1 MSEIAQR
8 TPSLTR
14 RAHRLVNRPYYW
26 YRPAQL
32 VLRLRTP
39 ASSDGAPRLLRTAWG
54 SRLYCWPDPL
64 GNSIARTGTYDLI
77 VAETLARLADP
88 GETAI
93 DAGANVG
100 VMSNLLAHAV
110 GAGGRVISF
119 EPHPLIFR
127 TLSGNVSR
135 WRTMERIETIEL
147 HQAAVSSSA
156 GVFPLTI
163 EPDLFA
169 HNKGTASLERSAGGA
184 TTGEQSDPDGGGA
197 TTGEQSDPDVTDGR
211 STPGATP
218 SGRSAAGNATDV
230 RTVRLDDHLTGP
242 AGVGVLKLDVEHH
255 ELAAL
260 HGAERLLS
268 GGLIRDILFEEHEPP
283 PTPVTT
289 LLEAHGYTVLGVRQ
303 GTIGPLLSTPA
314 EAYEKQLWDPP
325 ALLATLDPARVRR
338 RLRRRGWVC
347 LTARLRTVGAVR
359 ANDE

>member
-1 MSEIAQR
+1 MSEIAQP
-8 TPSLTR
+8 TPTLTR
-14 RAHRLVNRPYYW
+14 KAYRLVNRPYYW

-32 VLRLRTP
+32 ILRMRTP
-39 ASSDGAPRLLRTAWG
+39 ASSPGAPRLLRTAWG
-54 SRLYCWPDPL
+54 SYLYCWPDPL

-110 GAGGRVISF
+110 GADGRVVAF
-119 EPHPLIFR
+119 EPHPLIFQ
-127 TLSGNVSR
+127 TLSSNVSR
-135 WRTMERIETIEL
+135 WRAMEHLDTIEIR
-147 HQAAVSSSA
+147 QVAVSSST
-156 GVFPLTI
+156 GVLPLTI
-163 EPDLFA
+163 EPDVFA
-169 HNKGTASLERSAGGA
+169 HNKGTASLEGSASKGTASLDGSTSKGA
-184 TTGEQSDPDGGGA
+184 ASLEGSASKGTASLDG
-197 TTGEQSDPDVTDGR
+197 
-211 STPGATP
+211 STPKGAASLEGSA
-218 SGRSAAGNATDV
+218 SGEASDV
-230 RTVRLDDHLTGP
+230 QTVPLDEALSGP
-242 AGVGVLKLDVEHH
+242 VGVLKLDVEHH

-268 GGLIRDILFEEHEPP
+268 GGLIRDILFEEHQPP
-283 PTPVTT
+283 PTPVTA

-314 EAYEKQLWDPP
+314 QAYEKQLWDPP

-347 LTARLRTVGAVR
+347 LTPRLRSADALR
-359 ANDE
+359 SSA